1 MHTMAG
7 NRLLV
12 VDDDEDL
19 GLAVAEL
26 AAQCG
31 YETMHLTDPLDARF
45 HLADWEPDVIVT
57 DLQMPSFDGVAF
69 LRNLAAKGCK
79 AKVIIVSGM
88 DQKLIDTAGKLS
100 EERGLDV
107 VATFAKPF
115 SNAAIKACLS
125 ELKAT
130 GPITPAAVDTAV
142 RTKQMGV
149 YLQPKVDTLSGRV
162 TGAEALV
169 RWHCPSRGIVRPDCF
184 LSHISDLGLDDSLF
198 DTVVTRALQTVARC
212 RDAGLICENF
222 NLAINMTATN
232 LLNLSLPDRVRA
244 MCELHDWPTTQITLE
259 LTETSSMDETLD
271 VIDVLTRLRLM
282 GISLSVDDFGTGY
295 SSLLRLRQLP
305 FTELK
310 IDRSFT
316 SLLLTSRDSQVI
328 FKTILTM
335 ARSLG
340 LNPVAEGVEDQ
351 AIRDEVAALGCRTSQ
366 GYYFSAPLSPDGF
379 AKWLAVDGKGGGS
392 DTSSSAQPAMALAG

>member
-1 MHTMAG
+1 MAG
-7 NRLLV
+7 NKLLV

-26 AAQCG
+26 AVQCG
-31 YETMHLTDPLDARF
+31 FETMQLTDPLDVKF
-45 HLADWEPDVIVT
+45 HLVDWEPDVIVT

-115 SNAAIKACLS
+115 SNAALKACLTQLRAS
-125 ELKAT
+125 
-130 GPITPAAVDTAV
+130 GPITTAAVELAM
-142 RTKQMGV
+142 RTKQLGI
-149 YLQPKVDTLSGRV
+149 YLQPKVETLTGRI

-169 RWHCPSRGIVRPDCF
+169 RWHCPVRGIVAPDAF
-184 LSHISDLGLDDSLF
+184 LNHISDLGLDDGLF
-198 DTVVTRALQTVARC
+198 DLVITRALQTVSRC
-212 RDAGLICENF
+212 RDQGLIDQKF
-222 NLAINMTATN
+222 NLAVNMTATN

-244 MCELHDWPTTQITLE
+244 MCDIHDWPTTQLTLE
-259 LTETSSMDETLD
+259 LTETSSMDETLN

-282 GISLSVDDFGTGY
+282 GVNLAVDDFGTGY

-305 FTELK
+305 VTELK
-310 IDRSFT
+310 IDHSFT
-316 SLLLTSRDSQVI
+316 SQLLESRDSQVI

-335 ARSLG
+335 AQSLG
-340 LNPVAEGVEDQ
+340 LNPVAEGVENQ
-351 AIRDEVAALGCRTSQ
+351 AIRDEVAALGCTTSQ
-366 GYYFSAPLSPDGF
+366 GYYFSAPLSPDDF
-379 AKWLAVDGKGGGS
+379 AQWLSGRGGGPKLE
-392 DTSSSAQPAMALAG
+392 TPALREMAIAV

>member
-1 MHTMAG
+1 MAG
-7 NRLLV
+7 NKLLV

-19 GLAVAEL
+19 GLAIVEL
-26 AAQCG
+26 ALQCG
-31 YETMHLTDPLDARF
+31 FETMQLTDPLDANF

-115 SNAAIKACLS
+115 SNAALKDCLTK
-125 ELKAT
+125 LNAT
-130 GPITPAAVDTAV
+130 APISATAV
-142 RTKQMGV
+142 ELAMRTKQLGI
-149 YLQPKVDTLSGRV
+149 YLQPKVETLTGRT

-169 RWHCPSRGIVRPDCF
+169 RWHCPVRGIVAPDAF
-184 LSHISDLGLDDSLF
+184 LNHISDLGLDDGLF
-198 DTVVTRALQTVARC
+198 DLVVTRALQAVSHC
-212 RDAGLICENF
+212 RDQGLIDQQF
-222 NLAINMTATN
+222 NLAVNMTAAN

-244 MCELHDWPTTQITLE
+244 MCNVHDWPTTQLTLE
-259 LTETSSMDETLD
+259 LTETSSMDETLN

-282 GISLSVDDFGTGY
+282 GVSLAVDDFGTGY

-305 FTELK
+305 VTELK
-310 IDRSFT
+310 IDHSFT
-316 SLLLTSRDSQVI
+316 SQLLESRDSQVI
-328 FKTILTM
+328 FKTILNM
-335 ARSLG
+335 AQSLG
-340 LNPVAEGVEDQ
+340 LNPVAEGVENL
-351 AIRDEVAALGCRTSQ
+351 AIRDEVAALGCKTSQ
-366 GYYFSAPLSPDGF
+366 GYYFSAPLSPDDF
-379 AKWLAVDGKGGGS
+379 AQWLGVGGPGHGPKLE
-392 DTSSSAQPAMALAG
+392 TPALREMAMAV